1 MQNNV
6 KNLRLACLRLDE
18 KESQDMSR
26 KIIKYTNKDG
36 KSLYKFQIYVGR
48 RETTGTPIY
57 VRKRGFE
64 YYREA
69 KEAYKEIC
77 DQIKKGTYDSK
88 KRKRYKVSDLVDLWL
103 RGYKN
108 TVRNST
114 YASTLGII
122 NNHILPDLG
131 TYYLDQ
137 LQSAKC
143 IEVVNGWA
151 EIAPKSVKKFMIY
164 ANKILDKGVEWQM
177 LQQNPMKYV
186 DCPKIKKNKLDFTD
200 FYSKEELEKFL
211 EEAKKSQPYKIFAF
225 FRLLAYAGIRR
236 GEALA
241 LTWGDIDFKTNIL
254 SINKTV
260 AQGEKNKLMIDNPK
274 SESGFRDIPL
284 DSQTMAILEEWRKK
298 QREEM
303 FKLGYNTDHQEQL
316 VFPNESNGL
325 YQPSRV
331 AEWDRKISESGELR
345 YIKPHGFRH
354 THATLLLEAGVTMQD
369 IKKRLGYSNISITM
383 DTYAHVTK
391 ARDYKTVGMFEQF
404 MSR

>member
-164 ANKILDKGVEWQM
+164 TNKILDKGVEWQM
-177 LQQNPMKYV
+177 LQQNPMKFV
-186 DCPKIKKNKLDFTD
+186 DCPKIKKNKIDFTD
-200 FYSKEELEKFL
+200 FYSKEELEEFL

-298 QREEM
+298 QR
-303 FKLGYNTDHQEQL
+303 GD
-316 VFPNESNGL
+316 V
-325 YQPSRV
+325 
-331 AEWDRKISESGELR
+331 
-345 YIKPHGFRH
+345 
-354 THATLLLEAGVTMQD
+354 
-369 IKKRLGYSNISITM
+369 
-383 DTYAHVTK
+383 
-391 ARDYKTVGMFEQF
+391 
-404 MSR
+404 

>member
-1 MQNNV
+1 MRSN
-6 KNLRLACLRLDE
+6 
-18 KESQDMSR
+18 
-26 KIIKYTNKDG
+26 
-36 KSLYKFQIYVGR
+36 
-48 RETTGTPIY
+48 
-57 VRKRGFE
+57 
-64 YYREA
+64 
-69 KEAYKEIC
+69 
-77 DQIKKGTYDSK
+77 KKGTYDSK

-331 AEWDRKISESGELR
+331 AEWDRK
-345 YIKPHGFRH
+345 
-354 THATLLLEAGVTMQD
+354 
-369 IKKRLGYSNISITM
+369 
-383 DTYAHVTK
+383 
-391 ARDYKTVGMFEQF
+391 
-404 MSR
+404 